1 MIVRIRLRIGARKKS
16 IPPPGLDLGDE
27 SLRTPLP
34 SHPAAAVL
42 TRLSVLAIA
51 FALWRL
57 SVDLNIAPWFVVPS
71 GIFSHWQV
79 WLALAVALQGGA
91 FLLNKRVRREA
102 EESFPS
108 ILESAM
114 QRDEPS
120 RSRTTARGASE

>member
-1 MIVRIRLRIGARKKS
+1 MIVRIRLRTGARKKPAS
-16 IPPPGLDLGDE
+16 ALDLELGDE

-34 SHPAAAVL
+34 SHPAAAIL
-42 TRLSVLAIA
+42 TKLSVLAIA

-57 SVDLNIAPWFVVPS
+57 GVDLDIAPWFIVPS

-79 WLALAVALQGGA
+79 WLALAVALQSGA

-114 QRDEPS
+114 RQDQRPPAS
-120 RSRTTARGASE
+120 STARGASE